1 MINTKAL
8 REKIL
13 DLAMRGKLVP
23 QDPTDEPAS
32 VLLDKI
38 KEEKEQLIK
47 DKKVKK
53 EKPLPE
59 ISREEISFE
68 IPKNWECCRLVDLFQ
83 FVDYRGKT
91 PNKIGKGVRLITA
104 KNIKP
109 GYISIFPEEFISQEE
124 HLKRNTR
131 GNIEYGDL
139 LITTEAPMGNIAKNT
154 FVEEIAIAQRTIALK
169 PYRTVYREF
178 FLYYLQSYIFQK
190 QLSLNST
197 GTTVKGIKA
206 AKLKNILVSL
216 PPIEEQQRIVA
227 KLEELFALIDTI
239 ESNQLEF
246 KQLAEQL
253 DKKVLDLAMRGK
265 LVPQDPTDEPA
276 SVLLDKIK
284 EEKEQLIKDKKIK
297 KEKALPEISKE
308 EIPYEIPD
316 SWEWTRLGDSIQL
329 LSGRDLTNDQYS
341 NKETGIPY
349 ITGASNFSCNHIDS
363 VRWTESPK
371 VEAVKGDILLTV
383 KGTVGSIAIL
393 TMDKVHIA
401 RQIVAIRNITKK
413 IDSKYVYWFI
423 SYYVK
428 YLQRASK
435 GVIPG
440 ISRKDILDAI
450 MPIPPLNEQKRIV
463 TKIEMIRESIQR
475 IDFE

>member
-13 DLAMRGKLVP
+13 DLAMRGKLVS

-38 KEEKEQLIK
+38 KKEKEQLIK
-47 DKKVKK
+47 DKKIKK

-190 QLSLNST
+190 QLSINST

-265 LVPQDPTDEPA
+265 LVPQNPTDEPA
-276 SVLLDKIK
+276 SVLLDEIK
-284 EEKEQLIKDKKIK
+284 EEKEQLIKDKKVK
-297 KEKALPEISKE
+297 KENPLPEISKE

-316 SWEWTRLGDSIQL
+316 SWEWGNLQLIADYIQRGK
-329 LSGRDLTNDQYS
+329 SPKYS
-341 NKETGIPY
+341 NIERYPVISQKCIQWTGI
-349 ITGASNFSCNHIDS
+349 NMS
-363 VRWTESPK
+363 VVRFIEPSSIEK
-371 VEAVKGDILLTV
+371 YDDNRIVKNNDILWNSTGT
-383 KGTVGSIAIL
+383 GTVGR
-393 TMDKVHIA
+393 VG
-401 RQIVAIRNITKK
+401 IVKQDN
-413 IDSKYVYWFI
+413 IDSYEKVVVD
-423 SYYVK
+423 S
-428 YLQRASK
+428 
-435 GVIPG
+435 
-440 ISRKDILDAI
+440 
-450 MPIPPLNEQKRIV
+450 
-463 TKIEMIRESIQR
+463 
-475 IDFE
+475 